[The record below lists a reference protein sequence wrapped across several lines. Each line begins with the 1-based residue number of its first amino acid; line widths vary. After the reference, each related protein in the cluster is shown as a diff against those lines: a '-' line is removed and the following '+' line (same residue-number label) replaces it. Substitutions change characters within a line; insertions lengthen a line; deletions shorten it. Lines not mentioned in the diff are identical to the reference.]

1 VQLFHKCKDLVDP
14 KKYLLVDGNVSRS
27 NKYYT
32 ILLEDLGLATDA

>member
-1 VQLFHKCKDLVDP
+1 MQLFHKCKDLVDP

-32 ILLEDLGLATDA
+32 ILLEDLGLAMDA